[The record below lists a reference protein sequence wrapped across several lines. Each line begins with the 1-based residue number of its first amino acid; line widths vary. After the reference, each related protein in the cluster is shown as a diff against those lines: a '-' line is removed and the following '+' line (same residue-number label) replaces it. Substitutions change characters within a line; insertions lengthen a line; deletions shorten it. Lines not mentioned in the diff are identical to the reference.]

1 MAKTFNDLFRV
12 NLRDLYDAEMRI
24 AKALPKMAR
33 AASSPELRQAF
44 EDHFDETEEHI
55 TRLERAFDMLEEEP
69 KRKKC
74 EGIIG
79 LLEEGEEAMKE
90 DLLPSVKDAGLIA
103 AAQKVE
109 HYEMAGYGT
118 VRTWASLM
126 DHDGVASLLEQTLK
140 EETAT
145 DELLTGIADEL
156 NTEGM
161 EESAEMAVAAQGNNE
176 ERGSFFLKG
185 R

>member
-1 MAKTFNDLFRV
+1 MAKTFSDLFMMR
-12 NLRDLYDAEMRI
+12 LRDLHDAEIRI

-33 AASSPELRQAF
+33 AASSPELKQAF
-44 EDHFDETEEHI
+44 ENHFDETEEHI

-79 LLEEGEEAMKE
+79 LLEEGEEAMK
-90 DLLPSVKDAGLIA
+90 DDVLPSVKDAALIA

-118 VRTWASLM
+118 VRTWANRM
-126 DHDGVASLLEQTLK
+126 DHGGVASLLEQTLK
-140 EETAT
+140 EEMAT

-156 NTEGM
+156 NMEGM
-161 EESAEMAVAAQGNNE
+161 KETMEAAVATHANE
-176 ERGSFFLKG
+176 ERRSFFLKE